1 MVAFVILFENSDVI
15 FKMSLWG
22 ALFEDGSPILADPPH
37 SKAFSVA
44 QKRSEVDILDSAAVA
59 VPNVSQALSDGV
71 TDKRL
76 AILRGVANT
85 GSISEAAR
93 QAGVSYKSAWQAIE
107 TLSNLAG
114 TALVEKAVG
123 GAGGGGARLTT
134 AGAGLLQASAQWQT
148 LQQAWFKQRGHQ
160 SLGLSRS
167 GLMGL
172 TGLNLG
178 MQTSMRNQCP
188 VTVERCER
196 HASRARIVCRLSDG
210 QKIWAQITPESQQ
223 LLGLAPGLSVVAM
236 CKASAVSVRRREGA
250 GKNPEGNVLRG
261 QIRGFDGVENVTHDS
276 GGAVSVAISADVCLL
291 GYWFGVDCAKIGD
304 WVDVEV
310 DPTALVIGRDMS
322 AI

>member
-1 MVAFVILFENSDVI
+1 M
-15 FKMSLWG
+15 
-22 ALFEDGSPILADPPH
+22 
-37 SKAFSVA
+37 A
-44 QKRSEVDILDSAAVA
+44 QKPSEVDSLDAAAGV

-76 AILRGVANT
+76 AILRGVAST

-93 QAGVSYKSAWQAIE
+93 QVGVSYKSAWQAIE

-148 LQQAWFKQRGHQ
+148 LQQAWFKQIGHE
-160 SLGLSRS
+160 SFDLSRI
-167 GLMGL
+167 GLLGL
-172 TGLNLG
+172 TGLAGLSGLSGLSGLGLG
-178 MQTSMRNQCP
+178 MQTSMRNQWP

-196 HASRARIVCRLSDG
+196 HASRARIECRLSDG

-236 CKASAVSVRRREGA
+236 CKASAVSVRSKSGA
-250 GKNPEGNVLRG
+250 LEHPGENCLRG
-261 QIRGFDGVENVTHDS
+261 QIRGFDGVDNVTHD
-276 GGAVSVAISADVCLL
+276 GVGAVSVAVSADVCLL
-291 GYWFGVDCAKIGD
+291 GYWFGDDLASVGD

>member
-1 MVAFVILFENSDVI
+1 
-15 FKMSLWG
+15 
-22 ALFEDGSPILADPPH
+22 
-37 SKAFSVA
+37 
-44 QKRSEVDILDSAAVA
+44 

-76 AILRGVANT
+76 AILRGVAKT
-85 GSISEAAR
+85 GSISESAR
-93 QAGVSYKSAWQAIE
+93 QVGVSYKSAWQAIE

-148 LQQAWFKQRGHQ
+148 LQQAWFKQLVHQ
-160 SLGLSRS
+160 SFGLSPS
-167 GLMGL
+167 GLLGQTGL
-172 TGLNLG
+172 TGQSVLAGLGLG
-178 MQTSMRNQCP
+178 MQTSMRNQWP
-188 VTVERCER
+188 VIVERCER
-196 HASRARIVCRLSDG
+196 HASRARIECRLPDG

-223 LLGLAPGLSVVAM
+223 LLGLVPGLSVVAM
-236 CKASAVSVRRREGA
+236 CKASAVSVRTKIGA
-250 GKNPEGNVLRG
+250 VQQPGDHCLLG
-261 QIRGFDGVENVTHDS
+261 QVRGFDGTDHVTHVA

-291 GYWFGVDCAKIGD
+291 GYWFGDDLAKIDD
-304 WVDVEV
+304 WVDVYV